1 MQTHIPS
8 SMNCSPQTRSDAR
21 ATIVVRAS
29 AAAAGKAL
37 LWRHCWR
44 MLAITSL
51 MLAPATNARAAEED
65 GPVYV
70 VQAGESL
77 YTIAQLLGT
86 TVDALQQANAIADP
100 GMVDVGRRLV
110 VPGFAGL
117 RGVLATHPL
126 AAGDSLPTLVQ
137 RLRTDLQTLVR
148 LNHVVNPAALFLGQS
163 FLYLTTDAAQPVLP
177 AQRTLVLQPGET
189 LALLAA
195 RAGLTLQQLSLTN
208 TLSSLAAAPGLQLQ
222 LPAPAENSLPLPFQS
237 LNVYPDHPAQGEPLA
252 VVITLAGDAA
262 LSGEFDGKM
271 LHFSQLGG
279 GQIALHGVHA
289 TTEPGVY
296 ALRVRAQA
304 LHGAAVN
311 VELRVRV
318 SNAHFAQQLILL
330 QDEKAALLNDPQV
343 GDGEVARIQ
352 AVAEAFTASRL
363 WAAEFEQPISSQ
375 YITTQFG
382 LRRSYNGSPFRTFHG
397 GIDFGAPAGTPIRA
411 PAAGVVALAEQ
422 LQIRGGAT
430 IIDHGWGVF
439 TAYWHQFSVLVT
451 AGQAVQAG
459 EVIGTVGNTGLSTG
473 THLHWEVWVN
483 GNQVDPAQWLALDV
497 PGLYAPQ

>member
-1 MQTHIPS
+1 MTSNLLTCFQTCAS
-8 SMNCSPQTRSDAR
+8 TF
-21 ATIVVRAS
+21 VRAARCVPRIAPLRRLCCCTLAV
-29 AAAAGKAL
+29 AAL
-37 LWRHCWR
+37 V
-44 MLAITSL
+44 
-51 MLAPATNARAAEED
+51 LAPVHNAYAAEED
-65 GPVYV
+65 GPVYI

-86 TVDALQQANAIADP
+86 TVEALQQANAIADP
-100 GMVDVGRRLV
+100 GMVDVGQRLL

-126 AAGDSLPTLVQ
+126 AAGDSLPTLTD
-137 RLRTDLQTLVR
+137 RLRSDLQTLVR
-148 LNHVVNPAALFLGQS
+148 LNRVVNPAGLFLGQS
-163 FLYLTTDAAQPVLP
+163 FLFLTGADEQPVLP
-177 AQRTLVLQPGET
+177 AQRTLVVQPGET

-195 RAGLTLQQLSLTN
+195 RAGLTLQQLALTN
-208 TLSSLAAAPGLQLQ
+208 QLSSLAAAPGLQLQ

-237 LNVYPDHPAQGEPLA
+237 LTVYPDHPAQGEPLA
-252 VVITLAGDAA
+252 VLLTLDSTAV
-262 LSGEFDGKM
+262 LSGEFDGEA
-271 LHFSQLGG
+271 LHFSQLGT
-279 GQIALHGVHA
+279 GQIALHGVNA
-289 TTEPGVY
+289 ITEPGVY
-296 ALRVRAQA
+296 ALRVSAQPPR
-304 LHGAAVN
+304 GAAVN

-318 SNAHFAQQLILL
+318 SNANFAQQLILL

-352 AVAEAFTASRL
+352 AVADAFTATRL
-363 WAAEFEQPISSQ
+363 WAAEFVQPISSQ

-411 PAAGVVALAEQ
+411 PAGGVVALAEQ

-430 IIDHGWGVF
+430 VLDHGWGVF
-439 TAYWHQFSVLVT
+439 TAYWHQASALVSP
-451 AGQAVQAG
+451 GQAVQAG

-483 GNQVDPAQWLALDV
+483 GNQVDPTQWLALQV
-497 PGLYAPQ
+497 PGLYAAQ